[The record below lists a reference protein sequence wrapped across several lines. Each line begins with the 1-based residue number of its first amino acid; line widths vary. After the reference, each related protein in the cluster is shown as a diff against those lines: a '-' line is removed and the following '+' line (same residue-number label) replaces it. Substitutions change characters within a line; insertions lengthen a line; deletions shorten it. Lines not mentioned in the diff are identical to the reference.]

1 MGTWGVEEAKLS
13 LVGAHVRSLR
23 FDSMATGDPNPTTT
37 PPSQQLQ
44 GADPQ
49 PQSQQDA
56 AANATPAAVAVRED
70 YVQNAVKFLSH
81 PKVRGSPVLYRR
93 SFLEKKGLT
102 KDEIDEAF
110 RRVPDPQPSATA
122 TAAASP
128 SPSQHPNN
136 QNHSSTVVQPYAP
149 RQPATPAGSIIVATQ
164 PKFSWYRAFVA
175 AGLLLGFGVSA
186 AVFVKKLLLPRLK
199 SWIRKVVAEGDEN
212 EGRQIKSK
220 IDEET
225 AEAVKASA
233 SAVSAIAKTNQELL
247 ASKDEEKKI
256 LVTLTQALDSQ
267 AKELK
272 SLCESLNHSRD
283 SINITREDRFSQYR
297 ALEEHAPSA
306 ARNGPVN
313 TPWRASQQTNMY
325 GVPNSD
331 FGSGRPSFASTHNE
345 ATPGSFS
352 RSYVETSAAH
362 RGDNRSSGSKPWE
375 MQQYSQQ
382 RIGYGSNSQL
392 SDDGC
397 PETQDN
403 YGGGPSYSYHQNQNQ
418 NGKAPAPDIQAEEAR
433 PSVYISGAEER
444 SPPPPPQRRWVPPQ
458 PPGVVMPEAVA
469 AIRQPKSLAKQPS
482 SEASQE
488 AAGETHANGASSSSP
503 LPEEALVNGS
513 DAGRSEIEEQA
524 EAI

>member
-1 MGTWGVEEAKLS
+1 
-13 LVGAHVRSLR
+13 
-23 FDSMATGDPNPTTT
+23 MASSGDPNT
-37 PPSQQLQ
+37 PSPQQ
-44 GADPQ
+44 DPQ
-49 PQSQQDA
+49 PQQQQPDA
-56 AANATPAAVAVRED
+56 VNKLVFDAPPPLVRED

-110 RRVPDPQPSATA
+110 RRVPDPQPTSAT
-122 TAAASP
+122 AASP
-128 SPSQHPNN
+128 STPQQGKATDDINSTSNN
-136 QNHSSTVVQPYAP
+136 QNQSTLVQPA
-149 RQPATPAGSIIVATQ
+149 QPGPAPAGSIIVATQ

-199 SWIRKVVAEGDEN
+199 SWIRKVVAEGDED
-212 EGRQIKSK
+212 EGSQLKSK

-297 ALEEHAPSA
+297 ALEDHVPSA
-306 ARNGPVN
+306 ARNG
-313 TPWRASQQTNMY
+313 
-325 GVPNSD
+325 
-331 FGSGRPSFASTHNE
+331 RPSFPPPHTEPA
-345 ATPGSFS
+345 PGSFS
-352 RSYVETSAAH
+352 RSYVE
-362 RGDNRSSGSKPWE
+362 
-375 MQQYSQQ
+375 QYSQQ
-382 RIGYGSNSQL
+382 RIGFGSNSQL
-392 SDDGC
+392 SDDGSY
-397 PETQDN
+397 PEVQDN
-403 YGGGPSYSYHQNQNQ
+403 YGGGPSYHQ
-418 NGKAPAPDIQAEEAR
+418 NGKAPDFQAEEPK
-433 PSVYISGAEER
+433 PSVYISGVEER
-444 SPPPPPQRRWVPPQ
+444 LAPPQRRWVPPQ
-458 PPGVVMPEAVA
+458 PPGVVMPEAAA
-469 AIRQPKSLAKQPS
+469 AIRQPKSVAKQPS
-482 SEASQE
+482 SEASE
-488 AAGETHANGASSSSP
+488 ADGETHAKGAPGSSS
-503 LPEEALVNGS
+503 LEEVVNGS
-513 DAGRSEIEEQA
+513 DGGRSEIEEQSS

>member
-1 MGTWGVEEAKLS
+1 
-13 LVGAHVRSLR
+13 
-23 FDSMATGDPNPTTT
+23 MATGDPNPTTT

-49 PQSQQDA
+49 PQHQQDA
-56 AANATPAAVAVRED
+56 AAKKLVFDATPAAVAVRED

-102 KDEIDEAF
+102 TDEIDEAF
-110 RRVPDPQPSATA
+110 RQVPDPQPSATA
-122 TAAASP
+122 ASSP
-128 SPSQHPNN
+128 SPSQHANN
-136 QNHSSTVVQPYAP
+136 QNQSTVVQPYAP

-199 SWIRKVVAEGDEN
+199 SWICKVVAEGDEN

-331 FGSGRPSFASTHNE
+331 FGSGRPSFASAHNE

-352 RSYVETSAAH
+352 RSYIETSAAH
-362 RGDNRSSGSKPWE
+362 RGDNRSSSGSKPWE

-392 SDDGC
+392 SDDGSY

-403 YGGGPSYSYHQNQNQ
+403 YGGGPSYLYQQNQNQNQ
-418 NGKAPAPDIQAEEAR
+418 NGKAPAPDIQAEEPR

-444 SPPPPPQRRWVPPQ
+444 TPPPQRRWVPPQ

-482 SEASQE
+482 SEASEE
-488 AAGETHANGASSSSP
+488 AADETHANGASSSSP
-503 LPEEALVNGS
+503 LPEEAVVNGS